1 MSTKVL
7 HIQSKNRTAAHT
19 VANIQDFEYVE
30 GETIDQKI
38 IIENPNVSLYC
49 LDPQNQRLIFVE
61 TPLDIDLS
69 QAPFFYE
76 AQYEYAERLF
86 AVPFE
91 DINQLVEEIEEP
103 IEKLVLIYSVGRCG
117 STLLSKV
124 FNQLDTVV
132 SLSEPDIFSQI
143 VGIRNPDGSNDNE
156 LAALLKSC
164 IYLLCKPTLKGKPS
178 YYILKFRSIVI
189 ELGDLLYQAFPNAK
203 LIFLYRNA
211 EAVVKSSI
219 RAFVY
224 LSNMLPTIQQN
235 IEFYSRFIPL
245 LKEYASYID
254 FTDSKATDLYTTM
267 WLSTMQRYLSLY
279 EQGISSCAIRYEDL
293 VANSEQ
299 FVTSIFEYC
308 GLPISEVSNVC
319 KVFEKDSQSGSNLSQ
334 ENTRHN
340 DLEQSEILD
349 IRHKVNELLKKNPE
363 IKTPDF
369 VVPGTL
375 LLPR

>member
-7 HIQSKNRTAAHT
+7 HIQSKNRTPEHT
-19 VANIQDFEYVE
+19 IANIQDFEYVE
-30 GETIDQKI
+30 GEIIDPKI
-38 IIENPNVSLYC
+38 IIENSNISLYC
-49 LDPQNQRLIFVE
+49 LDQQNQRLIFVE
-61 TPLDIDLS
+61 TSLDIDLS

-91 DINQLVEEIEEP
+91 DINQLVEEIKEP
-103 IEKLVLIYSVGRCG
+103 IEQLVLIYSVGRCG

-156 LAALLKSC
+156 LAALLRNC
-164 IYLLCKPTLKGKPS
+164 LYLLCKPTLKEKPS
-178 YYILKFRSIVI
+178 CYVLKFRSIVI

-203 LIFLYRNA
+203 VIFLYRNA
-211 EAVVKSSI
+211 EAVVNSSI

-224 LSNMLPTIQQN
+224 LSSMLPTIQQK
-235 IEFYSRFIPL
+235 IGFYSIFIPL

-254 FTDSKATDLYTTM
+254 FTDSKATDLYTIM
-267 WLSTMQRYLSLY
+267 WLSVMQRYLSLY
-279 EQGISSCAIRYEDL
+279 EQGIPSCAIRYEDL
-293 VANSEQ
+293 VANRHQ
-299 FVTSIFEYC
+299 IVTSIFEYC

-319 KVFEKDSQSGSNLSQ
+319 NAFEKDSQSGSNLSQ
-334 ENTRHN
+334 EKTRHN
-340 DLEQSEILD
+340 DLEQSEILE
-349 IRHKVNELLKKNPE
+349 IRQKVNELLKKHPE
-363 IKTPDF
+363 IQTPDF
-369 VVPGTL
+369 IVPGTL
-375 LLPR
+375 

>member
-1 MSTKVL
+1 MSTNIL
-7 HIQSKNRTAAHT
+7 HIQNKNRANANT
-19 VANIQDFEYVE
+19 VVNLQDFEYVE
-30 GETIDQKI
+30 AEIIDPKI
-38 IIENPNVSLYC
+38 IIENLNISLYC

-91 DINQLVEEIEEP
+91 DINQLVEEIKEP
-103 IEKLVLIYSVGRCG
+103 IEQLVLIYSVGRCG

-143 VGIRNPDGSNDNE
+143 VGIRHSDGSNDNE
-156 LAALLKSC
+156 LAALLRNC
-164 IYLLCKPTLKGKPS
+164 IYLLCKPTLKRKHS
-178 YYILKFRSIVI
+178 CYILKFRSIVI
-189 ELGDLLYQAFPNAK
+189 ELGDLLYQAFPQAK
-203 LIFLYRNA
+203 VIFLYRNA

-224 LSNMLPTIQQN
+224 LSSMLPTIQQN

-279 EQGISSCAIRYEDL
+279 EQGIASCAIRYEDL
-293 VANSEQ
+293 VADPQ
-299 FVTSIFEYC
+299 QIVTSIFEHC
-308 GLPISEVSNVC
+308 DLPISEVSNVC

-334 ENTRHN
+334 ENTRQN
-340 DLEQSEILD
+340 DLEQSEILE
-349 IRHKVNELLKKNPE
+349 IRQKVNELLKKHPE
-363 IKTPDF
+363 IQTPDF
-369 VVPGTL
+369 IVPGTL
-375 LLPR
+375 

>member
-1 MSTKVL
+1 MSTNIL
-7 HIQSKNRTAAHT
+7 HIQNKNRANANT
-19 VANIQDFEYVE
+19 VVNLQDFEYVE
-30 GETIDQKI
+30 AEIIDPKI
-38 IIENPNVSLYC
+38 IIENLNISLYC

-91 DINQLVEEIEEP
+91 DINQLVEEIKEP
-103 IEKLVLIYSVGRCG
+103 IEQLVLIYSVGRCG

-143 VGIRNPDGSNDNE
+143 VGIRHSDGSNDNE
-156 LAALLKSC
+156 LAALLRNC
-164 IYLLCKPTLKGKPS
+164 IYLLCKPTLKRKHS
-178 YYILKFRSIVI
+178 CYILKFRSIVI
-189 ELGDLLYQAFPNAK
+189 ELGDLLYQAFPQAK
-203 LIFLYRNA
+203 VIFLYRNA

-224 LSNMLPTIQQN
+224 LSSMLPTIQQN

-267 WLSTMQRYLSLY
+267 WLSAMQRYLSLY
-279 EQGISSCAIRYEDL
+279 EQAIPSCAIRYEDL
-293 VANSEQ
+293 VANPQ
-299 FVTSIFEYC
+299 QIVTSIFEHC
-308 GLPISEVSNVC
+308 DLPISEVSNVC

-334 ENTRHN
+334 ENTRQN
-340 DLEQSEILD
+340 DLEQSEILEL
-349 IRHKVNELLKKNPE
+349 RQKVNELLKKHPE
-363 IKTPDF
+363 IQTPDF
-369 VVPGTL
+369 IVPGTL
-375 LLPR
+375 

>member
-1 MSTKVL
+1 MSTKVF

-19 VANIQDFEYVE
+19 IANIQDFEYVE
-30 GETIDQKI
+30 GENIDSKI
-38 IIENPNVSLYC
+38 IIENPNITLYC

-61 TPLDIDLS
+61 TPLHIDLS

-91 DINQLVEEIEEP
+91 DINQLVEEIGEP
-103 IEKLVLIYSVGRCG
+103 IEQLVLIYSVGRCG

-124 FNQLDTVV
+124 FNQVDTVV

-156 LAALLKSC
+156 LTALLRSC
-164 IYLLCKPTLKGKPS
+164 IYLVCKPTLKGKSS
-178 YYILKFRSIVI
+178 YCVLKFRSIVI
-189 ELGDLLYQAFPNAK
+189 EIGDLIYRAFPQAQV
-203 LIFLYRNA
+203 IFLYRNA
-211 EAVVKSSI
+211 EAVVKSSM

-224 LSNMLPTIQQN
+224 LSSMLPTIQQN

-245 LKEYASYID
+245 LKDYASDID
-254 FTDSKATDLYTTM
+254 FTDSQATDLYTTM

-279 EQGISSCAIRYEDL
+279 EQGVASCAIRYEDL
-293 VANSEQ
+293 VADPQ
-299 FVTSIFEYC
+299 QIVTSIFERC

-319 KVFEKDSQSGSNLSQ
+319 KVFEKDSQSGSNLSR
-334 ENTRHN
+334 ENTAQN
-340 DLEQSEILD
+340 DREQPNILEISQ
-349 IRHKVNELLKKNPE
+349 KVNQLLKKHPQ

-369 VVPGTL
+369 LVPGTL
-375 LLPR
+375 SSAR

>member
-1 MSTKVL
+1 MSTKAL
-7 HIQSKNRTAAHT
+7 HIQNKNRTAAHT
-19 VANIQDFEYVE
+19 IANLQDFEYVE
-30 GETIDQKI
+30 GENIDSKI
-38 IIENPNVSLYC
+38 IIENPNISLYC

-61 TPLDIDLS
+61 TPLEIDLS
-69 QAPFFYE
+69 KAPFFYE
-76 AQYEYAERLF
+76 AQYEYAKRLF

-91 DINQLVEEIEEP
+91 DINQLVEEIGEP

-124 FNQLDTVV
+124 FNQVDTVL
-132 SLSEPDIFSQI
+132 SLSEPDIFSQLL
-143 VGIRNPDGSNDNE
+143 GIRNPDGSNDNE
-156 LAALLKSC
+156 VTALLRSC
-164 IYLLCKPTLKGKPS
+164 IYLVCKPTLKGKS
-178 YYILKFRSIVI
+178 SCCVLKFRSIVI

-203 LIFLYRNA
+203 VVFLYRNA

-224 LSNMLPTIQQN
+224 LSSMLPTIQQN

-245 LKEYASYID
+245 LKEYASCID

-267 WLSTMQRYLSLY
+267 WLSAMQRYLLLY
-279 EQGISSCAIRYEDL
+279 EQGITSCAIRYEDL
-293 VANSEQ
+293 VANPQ
-299 FVTSIFEYC
+299 QIVTSIFEHC
-308 GLPISEVSNVC
+308 GLQISEVSNVC

-340 DLEQSEILD
+340 DLEQSEILE
-349 IRHKVNELLKKNPE
+349 IRQKVNELLKQHPQ

-369 VVPGTL
+369 IVPGTL
-375 LLPR
+375 SVSR